1 MIRTISVLGKPFETG
16 VWSPNRQPPRNG
28 VAQHQE
34 LPMMYRFAQAFAV
47 LGVSM
52 WFISWLGDFLTAR
65 RRREYPIS
73 PSETELTNTGD

>member
-1 MIRTISVLGKPFETG
+1 
-16 VWSPNRQPPRNG
+16 
-28 VAQHQE
+28 
-34 LPMMYRFAQAFAV
+34 MMYRFAQAFAV

-73 PSETELTNTGD
+73 PSETERTNTGD